1 MDKTS
6 KIKMIENDFYSNLN
20 ISLHHFK
27 KQKQRYTI
35 DRKAKKINSLN
46 LLNIQNNI
54 ENKEKTMF
62 TANSITN
69 LNSM

>member
-20 ISLHHFK
+20 ISLYHFK

-35 DRKAKKINSLN
+35 DREAKKINSLN
-46 LLNIQNNI
+46 LLNI
-54 ENKEKTMF
+54 
-62 TANSITN
+62 
-69 LNSM
+69 